1 MGRYREVQGGI
12 RRYREVWGDLHPAIE
27 REACAAL
34 GGGLRSQG
42 SAAEEERCE
51 RRHLAS
57 WCGWRA
63 GRGEGQMRRV
73 ESGGGE
79 ARQAT
84 T

>member
-1 MGRYREVQGGI
+1 MQGGI

-34 GGGLRSQG
+34 GGGLRIQG

-57 WCGWRA
+57 CGSRVMGWRAMGWRGDGMVGRWRRCGWRA
-63 GRGEGQMRRV
+63 EG
-73 ESGGGE
+73 
-79 ARQAT
+79 
-84 T
+84 